1 MTALCVALPHNV
13 YWSPAR
19 RSLVRVNPG
28 LVAAAD
34 RSRYYPKSGWHSSD
48 EVVDCQKF
56 IIAGGS
62 ELYLIAGL
70 LGLGIGYLLTHHSRL
85 PRETEPVRVFPL
97 EGRPFTGPW
106 RGMADNGDLLVGN
119 RQFDHDQ
126 LVMAER
132 KWTAVRGSQQ
142 RLGRPRRASATAK
155 SPRQKWVRTQKRRK
169 EMIDWDKFFDLIP
182 TKR

>member
-1 MTALCVALPHNV
+1 VALPHNI

-126 LVMAER
+126 LVMA
-132 KWTAVRGSQQ
+132 G
-142 RLGRPRRASATAK
+142 P
-155 SPRQKWVRTQKRRK
+155 VRTLRESGRQFVDLNKGWVDPDELALLQKAHDRNGYARRK
-169 EMIDWDKFFDLIP
+169 GGK
-182 TKR
+182 K